1 MNPVWQ
7 GQADDAQVEAAE
19 AVGGGKEEA
28 VTEEKEK
35 KGERGANREA
45 ALKDKAFS
53 DLPVSIHMYIYNYM
67 YT

>member
-7 GQADDAQVEAAE
+7 GQADDAPAEAAE

-35 KGERGANREA
+35 KGERSAEKNVFTIFRE
-45 ALKDKAFS
+45 
-53 DLPVSIHMYIYNYM
+53 IR
-67 YT
+67 